1 MRGGG
6 EDAVWDEVVW
16 TGPEAQPAPGGPA
29 RPLLSLEIA
38 ARRGLSLCVEGG
50 VERLWLR
57 THFRAL
63 RLLLLC
69 ATHDNLC
76 PFAAGFPC

>member
-1 MRGGG
+1 MLLPRDDSTDLV
-6 EDAVWDEVVW
+6 DALMILLGHDDELV
-16 TGPEAQPAPGGPA
+16 AY
-29 RPLLSLEIA
+29 A

-76 PFAAGFPC
+76 SFSVPPTGFPC